1 MYCNPRQLTSKLY
14 STSYLYAYYAQW
26 NEDIGALSLEYI
38 NKPTLEMLVKGS
50 EEAGI
55 EREFEKEEGN
65 FLPDLGRKK
74 RLGREGE
81 S

>member
-1 MYCNPRQLTSKLY
+1 MHSR
-14 STSYLYAYYAQW
+14 W
-26 NEDIGALSLEYI
+26 NIHI
-38 NKPTLEMLVKGS
+38 NKHTLEMLVKGS

-55 EREFEKEEGN
+55 EREFEKKEGN

-74 RLGREGE
+74 TLGREGG